1 MNTRNGL
8 LTALTAVLLAALLAV
23 PVLADDDEGRKITV
37 ITDEGETFVCHFD
50 DDDAIRMINS
60 DTGEE
65 IFELD
70 LAAIEE
76 TLEGAFAELEEALED
91 FELDVHFDDDDS
103 FVRVASDDSEV
114 VVNID
119 AILEGV
125 GDAVAAL
132 GEIDFVDTNHR
143 FRGGEGMEELEDEL
157 DALREEMR
165 ELKRE
170 LQKERR
176 RNRH

>member
-1 MNTRNGL
+1 MNTRNTL
-8 LTALTAVLLAALLAV
+8 LTALLAALLSTLLLV
-23 PVLADDDEGRKITV
+23 PALADDDKGRTVTV
-37 ITDEGETFVCHFD
+37 ITEEGETYVCKFS

-76 TLEGAFAELEEALED
+76 TLEDAFAELEEALED
-91 FELDVHFDDDDS
+91 FELDIHFDDDDS
-103 FVRVASDDSEV
+103 FVRVAADDSEV

-157 DALREEMR
+157 DELRKEMR
-165 ELKRE
+165 ELKKE

>member
-1 MNTRNGL
+1 MNTRNTL
-8 LTALTAVLLAALLAV
+8 LTALLAALLSTLLLV
-23 PVLADDDEGRKITV
+23 PALADDDKGRTVTV
-37 ITDEGETFVCHFD
+37 ITEEGETYVCKFS

-76 TLEGAFAELEEALED
+76 TLEDAFAELEEALED
-91 FELDVHFDDDDS
+91 FELDIHFDDDDS
-103 FVRVASDDSEV
+103 FVR
-114 VVNID
+114 
-119 AILEGV
+119 
-125 GDAVAAL
+125 VAAL

-157 DALREEMR
+157 DELRKEMR
-165 ELKRE
+165 ELKKE